1 MIAESG
7 SIDTSVITVMS
18 FRDGVA
24 TCAFENGSAVV
35 IGKTPLLAAGLR
47 WLAPGQR
54 LVLEQGV
61 AVGGGDIITVRLP

>member
-1 MIAESG
+1 MTDERG

-24 TCAFENGSAVV
+24 TCAFEDGSAVV
-35 IGKTPLLAAGLR
+35 IEKMPLLAAGLR

-54 LVLEQGV
+54 LVLERGV
-61 AVGGGDIITVRLP
+61 AVDGGHIIAVRLP